1 MKKNDYLK
9 LAFKHKLY
17 RKANWLVRN
26 MSEFAEAP
34 GKPLPTDPYTP
45 MRELQGLFFLDEEGN
60 KIKIDDYR
68 GSGPLFVPI
77 DKVTVDESWAVN
89 IEGTVETD
97 FGILIANAIMI
108 WEVFGGKLPYI
119 NGPVSVDGIEAM
131 IAPRLAPDPN
141 FENVDIPLTPEQ
153 RTPIQ
158 VRDFTGPVYAFEN
171 NNMSMGI
178 ELIASVMELFT
189 VALTEKTILPP
200 TGIKE
205 FKAKLLKEYEGR
217 LNDPIVLA
225 EFEDRLK
232 AFDAEY
238 LKDDPSFKK
247 FTSGKILNDSRK
259 KLYLDMGAEGGFAK
273 DGEITAITNS
283 LTEGIPTDPSQ
294 MVAAFNGARAGSFSR
309 GAETVEGGV
318 AAKKMLNAA
327 INYVIQQ
334 GDCGSK
340 FGLVRTYNK
349 NMVKSLRGRTLI
361 YGSKQVKVPLD
372 AEVGAYL
379 GQTLITRSPMYCK
392 LEGERICSVCAG
404 DALARY
410 ETGVALPLTEISA
423 AILAARM
430 KAMHTNALKVNDFD
444 LDTLFT

>member
-1 MKKNDYLK
+1 MKKNQYLK

-17 RKANWLVRN
+17 RKANWLIRN
-26 MSEFAEAP
+26 LSEFAEPP
-34 GKPLPTDPYTP
+34 GQPLPTDPYTP
-45 MRELQGLFFLDEEGN
+45 MREMQGLFFLDEAGE
-60 KIKIDDYR
+60 KIKIDDYS
-68 GSGPLFVPI
+68 GSGPLFIPQ
-77 DKVTVDESWAVN
+77 DKVVVDESWAVN

-97 FGILIANAIMI
+97 FGILITNAIMI

-119 NGPVSVDGIEAM
+119 NGEVSVSGIEKM
-131 IAPRLAPDPN
+131 IAPRLANDPN
-141 FENVDIPLTPEQ
+141 YDNIDVPLTPEQ
-153 RTPIQ
+153 LEPIKE
-158 VRDFTGPVYAFEN
+158 RDFTGPIYAFEN
-171 NNMSMGI
+171 NNMSKGI
-178 ELIASVMELFT
+178 ELLASVMELFT
-189 VALTEKTILPP
+189 VALTEKTIMPP
-200 TGIKE
+200 TGIDK
-205 FKAKLLKEYEGR
+205 FKAQLIKEYGDR

-225 EFEDRLK
+225 EYEERLK
-232 AFDAEY
+232 AYDAEY

-259 KLYLDMGAEGGFAK
+259 KLYLGMGAEGGFAK
-273 DGEITAITNS
+273 AGEITAITES
-283 LTEGIPTDPSQ
+283 LSEGIPRQPDKL
-294 MVAAFNGARAGSFSR
+294 VAAFNGARAGSFSR

-327 INYVIQQ
+327 INYVIVQ

-340 FGLVRTYNK
+340 LGLERIYDRSLVG
-349 NMVKSLRGRTLI
+349 SLRGRTII
-361 YGSKQVKVPLD
+361 YGNKQVKVPMD
-372 AEVGAYL
+372 ADTSAYL

-392 LEGERICSVCAG
+392 TPGERICSTCAG